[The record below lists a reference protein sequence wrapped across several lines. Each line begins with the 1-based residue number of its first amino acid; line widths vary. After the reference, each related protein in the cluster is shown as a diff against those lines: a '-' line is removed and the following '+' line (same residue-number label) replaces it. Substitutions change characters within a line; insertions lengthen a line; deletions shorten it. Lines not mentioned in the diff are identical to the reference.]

1 MRLVIATT
9 LLGAI
14 SLGACAT
21 DTTDSEPDDEIYG
34 VYEVNRNLMFTQ
46 PADSPFAP
54 QLTFQVAV
62 YRDHVVDLDR
72 GVDAIIYNRSPGV
85 VWFEFAEPNAS
96 VDYEL
101 DSELSSDPSQLAGGC
116 SALLTLQSG
125 IFDIACNATATRLR
139 PSP

>member
-1 MRLVIATT
+1 MRLVIAII
-9 LLGAI
+9 L
-14 SLGACAT
+14 LGACAT
-21 DTTDSEPDDEIYG
+21 DPVEPDDEIYG
-34 VYEVNRNLMFTQ
+34 VYQLDRTLLFTQ

-54 QLTFQVAV
+54 RLTFEVAL

-72 GVDAIIYNRSPGV
+72 GVDALIYNRSPGV

-101 DSELSSDPSQLAGGC
+101 SGDPEQLAGGC
-116 SALLTLQSG
+116 SALQTLSSG
-125 IFDIACNATATRLR
+125 IFDVACNATATRLR